1 MPRLTPTSFA
11 ILGLLAIQPR
21 SSYELTKL
29 LGRSVQY
36 VMPRTEA
43 NRYQE
48 PKRLVEAGLATA
60 EEARVGQRPRTVY
73 SITPAGREALV
84 AWLQQPARPTQ
95 LESEALL
102 KVLFANMAPLET
114 LLARINDFGAEAEA
128 VEAPWRAIAQ
138 EYANGEGPFPERT
151 HINALF
157 WVLLDRWARLRAEW
171 ARWAAKEVES
181 WPDEHGPIHRESVQ
195 VLLTDMLAGRWGPGF
210 PDRPSSSSSGSES
223 RPNPVPQGQPHDAR
237 APTRRRSL
245 QAQPLSPG
253 LPRASCRGR

>member
-1 MPRLTPTSFA
+1 MEHIVKRFLVPRLTPMSFA
-11 ILGLLAIQPR
+11 ILGLLAIRPW

-60 EEARVGQRPRTVY
+60 ADERVGQRPRTVY
-73 SITPAGREALV
+73 SITPAGREAL
-84 AWLQQPARPTQ
+84 AEWLRRPSRPTQ

-102 KVLFANMAPLET
+102 KVLFANMAALHT
-114 LLARINDFGAEAEA
+114 LQARIEEFGAEAEA
-128 VEAPWRAIAQ
+128 IETPWRSIAR
-138 EYANGEGPFPERT
+138 EYVDGEGLFPERI

-171 ARWAAKEVES
+171 ARWAAMEVAS
-181 WPDEHGPIHRESVQ
+181 WPDEHGPADREAVQ
-195 VLLTDMLAGRWGPGF
+195 GLLGDMLAGRWGLGF
-210 PDRPSSSSSGSES
+210 PDRPSIDATSSAGVS
-223 RPNPVPQGQPHDAR
+223 RKRPGPVH
-237 APTRRRSL
+237 
-245 QAQPLSPG
+245 
-253 LPRASCRGR
+253 RASGEAGRQR

>member
-1 MPRLTPTSFA
+1 MPRLTPTSYA
-11 ILGLLAIQPR
+11 ILGLLAIRPW
-21 SSYELTKL
+21 STYELTKL

-60 EEARVGQRPRTVY
+60 EDDPVGRRRRTVY
-73 SITPAGREALV
+73 SITPAGRQALV

-102 KVLFANMAPLET
+102 KVLFGNIGPVET
-114 LLARINDFGAEAEA
+114 LLARIHDFGAEAEA
-128 VEAPWRAIAQ
+128 VESPWRAIAQ
-138 EYANGEGPFPERT
+138 EYANDDGPFPERV

-171 ARWAAKEVES
+171 ARWATMEVES
-181 WPDEHGPIHRESVQ
+181 WPDEHGPVDRRDVQ
-195 VLLTDMLAGRWGPGF
+195 VLLADMLAGRWGLGF
-210 PDRPSSSSSGSES
+210 PERPSSELPTAA
-223 RPNPVPQGQPHDAR
+223 PNLTKSIR
-237 APTRRRSL
+237 
-245 QAQPLSPG
+245 
-253 LPRASCRGR
+253 